1 VFKESHQVEIAV
13 AIKLLNKKQRKNR
26 EGEVK
31 KPEENG
37 IAVVSRAL
45 ASALE
50 NNLVWENQMPNRWA
64 GIEIMQDA
72 KTNSAL
78 DLLSNLL

>member
-1 VFKESHQVEIAV
+1 MFKESHQVEIAV